1 MTMDSS
7 EKPHVLLVD
16 DEAISAL
23 ALQRFLARKGYRV
36 TTAGDGLA
44 ALDLDAADPADLVV
58 TDVRMPKLGGTELVR
73 RLRQTRPD
81 LPVVI
86 VTGYMAADPEA
97 AGLTG
102 PRTVVLTKPL
112 DPEALLA
119 TVREMLPA

>member
-1 MTMDSS
+1 MSMDGGG
-7 EKPHVLLVD
+7 KPHVLLVD

-44 ALDLDAADPADLVV
+44 ALDLDASDPADLVV

-73 RLRQTRPD
+73 RLRQARPE

-119 TVREMLPA
+119 TVREMLPV